1 MKTRGDK
8 IQAINNDH
16 FATSDEI
23 LQNGLEHQMGGFDHR
38 HQQNAQCK
46 AMAEKK
52 RNGNS
57 KT

>member
-1 MKTRGDK
+1 VTKYKPSTM
-8 IQAINNDH
+8 II
-16 FATSDEI
+16 ATSDEI
-23 LQNGLEHQMGGFDHR
+23 LQKGLEMGGFDHQ

-46 AMAEKK
+46 AMAQKK